1 MQLGVVVDPVHV
13 AREVLAMK
21 MREVHR
27 SLLVV
32 EGAEVHDARGGRAFH
47 QV

>member
-1 MQLGVVVDPVHV
+1 MQLGVVVDSVHV
-13 AREVLAMK
+13 ASEVLAVK

-32 EGAEVHDARGGRAFH
+32 EGADVHDARRGRALH